1 MTDVDPA
8 WERRRL
14 LRLSA
19 ATAGGVLVAST
30 GVRTAAGASVAAPAE
45 EVPPTEDLMR
55 EHGVLKRVLLIY
67 QEAERRLRSGTRLPP
82 EALHDSADII
92 RTFIEQYHEHL

>member
-1 MTDVDPA
+1 MTVDPA
-8 WERRRL
+8 FERRRL

-19 ATAGGVLVAST
+19 ATAGGIVLLVSA
-30 GVRTAAGASVAAPAE
+30 GDRTAAGDVTAAPAE

-67 QEAERRLRSGTRLPP
+67 EEAERRLRHG
-82 EALHDSADII
+82 
-92 RTFIEQYHEHL
+92 